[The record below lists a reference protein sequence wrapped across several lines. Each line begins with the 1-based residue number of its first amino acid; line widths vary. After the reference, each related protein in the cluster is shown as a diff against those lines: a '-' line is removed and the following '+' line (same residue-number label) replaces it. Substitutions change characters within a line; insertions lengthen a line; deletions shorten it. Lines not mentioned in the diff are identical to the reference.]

1 MNMPDATPAWES
13 EGIVEDDSAMKIGGE
28 AVELVGLEADVW
40 AHAATTRGVLYV
52 SREEVERREDTSDPV
67 ESMIRWTADRLVYEM
82 VDDLPI
88 RTQYILEERAGL
100 DDDPKTLEELGELF
114 GVTRERI
121 RQLENKAL
129 DKFEED
135 GSLQL
140 LAYLTGRSEEEPVP
154 LPEPEPEEPEGFILE
169 PNHLYADVVAAWREE
184 LWARQERGE
193 RVHVRGSLLR
203 KPPFPIWPYAD

>member
-1 MNMPDATPAWES
+1 MPDAGPAWEPES
-13 EGIVEDDSAMKIGGE
+13 FAEDDSAMTIGGE
-28 AVELVGLEADVW
+28 PVELVGLEADVW
-40 AHAATTRGVLYV
+40 AHAATSRGASYV
-52 SREEVERREDTSDPV
+52 SPEEVERREDASDPV
-67 ESMIRWTADRLVYEM
+67 ESMIRWTAEQFVYEM
-82 VDDLPI
+82 VEDLPI
-88 RTQYILEERAGL
+88 RTRHVLEERVGL
-100 DDDPKTLEELGELF
+100 DDDPKTLQEVGELF

-129 DKFEED
+129 DKFKED

-154 LPEPEPEEPEGFILE
+154 APEPEPEEPEGFILE

-193 RVHVRGSLLR
+193 RVYVRGSLLR